1 MKKLI
6 SLIRKYVLYAKHL
19 ASTNAKNFERFKSWM
34 YTYISY
40 KSNETKFSP
49 TYLPKYEQGQI
60 IFVDFGCGIR
70 HEFSYPHYAIV
81 LNTKDRKK
89 NDLLTVV
96 PLTSKKEKH
105 NTLKE
110 WEHEISYPIKNLLID
125 KVLSDFNLYGDK
137 YVQLRDKVI
146 AFAKN
151 SSSLSKDEY
160 AKRYSALVDAGVK
173 EIYSSNKDVMDFA
186 EKMAKGT
193 IVELNQIKTIS
204 KSRIIFPVKKSHA
217 LYDIKI
223 HPADLISIHYALM
236 SHIILGKEYI
246 DNQ

>member
-34 YTYISY
+34 HTYISY
-40 KSNETKFSP
+40 KSNEAKFSP

-223 HPADLISIHYALM
+223 HPADLISIHCALM

>member
-34 YTYISY
+34 HTYISY
-40 KSNETKFSP
+40 KSNEAKFNP

-151 SSSLSKDEY
+151 SSSLSNDEY